1 LKASFGKYNSL
12 LTTSTTTNFNP
23 MFLAT
28 VNVPWVGA
36 PTTACQ
42 SQGCY
47 PAGAGFGQGN
57 IGANPN
63 PSFGILQNR
72 ALDPN
77 FRREYNLQYS
87 VGVQHELMRGMTLNF
102 NWNRRSDY
110 KQLLTLNSAVP
121 ISA

>member
-1 LKASFGKYNSL
+1 MSECPVGRCTHYG
-12 LTTSTTTNFNP
+12 
-23 MFLAT
+23 
-28 VNVPWVGA
+28 VPVPRMLSRWG
-36 PTTACQ
+36 
-42 SQGCY
+42 
-47 PAGAGFGQGN
+47 GFGQGN